1 MLMADATVTAAGL
14 RIIRLLVGQPP
25 QTVADLTEATGV
37 TRTAV
42 TEQLNDLVAGG
53 FAERFTER
61 LPGRGRPRHLYRATA
76 AAHLLL
82 FADHQRLVVPA
93 IWQSIEEVG
102 GQELCQRV
110 RRRTSAALADYYKR
124 RITATEPGERLRQM
138 VAMLCHDGA
147 IVDVQGTGIGLQVFK
162 RSCGFLSLYDSKRS
176 ICSIDEMVMSEV
188 VGRPVRQVASRH
200 DGAPCCVF
208 ELVPENG
215 TTGR

>member
-1 MLMADATVTAAGL
+1 MVEVTVTAAGL
-14 RIIRLLVGQPP
+14 RIVRLLVGQPP
-25 QTVADLTEATGV
+25 QTVSGLTKVTGV

-82 FADHQRLVVPA
+82 FADHQRLVAPA

-102 GQELCQRV
+102 GEELSRRV
-110 RRRTSAALADYYKR
+110 LRRTSAILADYYNR
-124 RITATEPGERLRQM
+124 RITATEPAERLRQM
-138 VAMLCHDGA
+138 VAVLCHDGA
-147 IVDVQGTGIGLQVFK
+147 LVDMEGNGDGLQVLK
-162 RSCGFLSLYDSKRS
+162 RSCAFLSLYDPKRS
-176 ICSIDEMVMSEV
+176 ICLIDEMLMSEV

-208 ELVPENG
+208 EIVPENG
-215 TTGR
+215 SNGR

>member
-1 MLMADATVTAAGL
+1 MAEVTVTAAGL
-14 RIIRLLVGQPP
+14 RIVRLLVGQPP
-25 QTVADLTEATGV
+25 QTVTDLTTATGV

-82 FADHQRLVVPA
+82 FADHQRQVAPA
-93 IWQSIEEVG
+93 IWQSIEEIG
-102 GQELCQRV
+102 GEELIRRV
-110 RRRTSAALADYYKR
+110 LRRTSAALADHYKR
-124 RITATEPGERLRQM
+124 RITATEPADRLRQM
-138 VAMLCHDGA
+138 ASVLCHDGA
-147 IVDVQGTGIGLQVFK
+147 LVDVEGNGDGLQILK
-162 RSCGFLSLYDSKRS
+162 RSCGFLSLYDPKRS
-176 ICSIDEMVMSEV
+176 ICLIDEMMMTEV

-215 TTGR
+215 SNGR